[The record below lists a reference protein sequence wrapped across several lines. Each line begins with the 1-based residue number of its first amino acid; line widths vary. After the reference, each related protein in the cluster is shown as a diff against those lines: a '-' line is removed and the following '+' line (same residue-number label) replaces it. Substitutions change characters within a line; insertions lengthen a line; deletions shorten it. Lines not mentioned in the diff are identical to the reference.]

1 MEWLQ
6 INMDTESIWW
16 HRCCWN
22 SFIWYLGTWYCSI

>member
-1 MEWLQ
+1 
-6 INMDTESIWW
+6 MDTESIWW